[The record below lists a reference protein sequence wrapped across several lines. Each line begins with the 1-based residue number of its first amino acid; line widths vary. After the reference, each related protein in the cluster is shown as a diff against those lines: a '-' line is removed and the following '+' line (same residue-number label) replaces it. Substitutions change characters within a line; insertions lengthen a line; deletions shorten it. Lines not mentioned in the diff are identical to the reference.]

1 MRKKYI
7 KPSCTVIHSVQNMSI
22 MAASEIPLESGEQML
37 YLNEVK
43 REDAGEEVVDWVED
57 LTTPKSTTSY

>member
-7 KPSCTVIHSVQNMSI
+7 KPSCTVIHSVQKRSI
-22 MAASEIPLESGEQML
+22 MTASEIPLKSREQML

>member
-7 KPSCTVIHSVQNMSI
+7 KPSCTVIHSVQKMSI
-22 MAASEIPLESGEQML
+22 MTASEIPLKSREQML

-43 REDAGEEVVDWVED
+43 REDAGEEEVDWEIN
-57 LTTPKSTTSY
+57 